1 MTASLLNT
9 AVFKMSRRTDFRN
22 FVEALSYSAVHEIS
36 KRGPF
41 FTVSLPGRAART
53 PVPPSVTPPVFTVT
67 LLSCTTG
74 GNSSAPALTQQ
85 SLPRLE
91 WEDLLALS
99 LQAVLMNRSHWDQ
112 GCAS

>member
-41 FTVSLPGRAART
+41 LQLACQGGRRAPLSPRQLRHRSL
-53 PVPPSVTPPVFTVT
+53 
-67 LLSCTTG
+67 L
-74 GNSSAPALTQQ
+74 
-85 SLPRLE
+85 
-91 WEDLLALS
+91 
-99 LQAVLMNRSHWDQ
+99 
-112 GCAS
+112 